1 MNLTHH
7 FLLAMPNMQDPRFQQ
22 SLTYI
27 CEHNKNGAMGL
38 IINQPLDVD
47 IQELFAHMQIQQA
60 KEVEVEHAVYYGGPV
75 ESERGF
81 VLHQPTGAWG
91 ASIQIQDEICVTTS
105 RDILKAI
112 AAGKGPEKTLT
123 ALGYAGWGGSQLE
136 TEIGQN
142 SWLSCPATSQI
153 LFDTPAEQRL
163 QAAAQLIG
171 IDLSLISSQTG
182 RA

>member
-22 SLTYI
+22 SLTYL
-27 CEHNKNGAMGL
+27 CEHNENGAMGL

-47 IQELFAHMQIQQA
+47 IQELFAQMQIQKA
-60 KEVEVEHAVYYGGPV
+60 KEANIEHSVYYGGPV
-75 ESERGF
+75 EPERGF
-81 VLHQPTGAWG
+81 VLHQPAGNWG
-91 ASIQIQDEICVTTS
+91 ASIQIQDDLCVTTS

-112 AAGKGPEKTLT
+112 AAGKGPKKTLT
-123 ALGYAGWGGSQLE
+123 ALGYAGWGGGQLE
-136 TEIGQN
+136 AEIGQN
-142 SWLSCPATSQI
+142 SWLSCPATRQI

-171 IDLSLISSQTG
+171 IDLNLISSQTG